1 MKKRFLKRS
10 CAVLTV
16 FVFLAS
22 FALFSGNDLYPE
34 LTVFAAGNFNDIADF
49 ELDSKSSVSPAAV
62 DLHNLVNIT
71 LDHNGEI
78 SVKQKPINKE
88 AIVLFD
94 SCYLSTETPSII
106 DFILSNCFYSLTDLM
121 FQGEKTEIEGSIFV
135 RKTFN
140 VTGPTTIDGVARYYE
155 KKGAYSNYIGGT
167 EVKMTYEEAHRN
179 DDKLVS
185 DSEGNF
191 KELFDFIQGEIEG
204 QLSQYPEEERAK
216 YIFKEITK
224 EFHFP
229 DGGKICRFDDK
240 SPDIYVRRE
249 ERRIGENENAYTV
262 DGETIVNYYIEGGGT
277 FYLRDNMYFD
287 GNLKI
292 SVPEIRQAL
301 DPNAKSAF
309 IFATGNIQLQGQG
322 NTLDSYDNIILLS
335 KYGDI
340 SFEAGSSL
348 IKSIAF
354 APNGTIT
361 IHGGD
366 VNLQGCFVANNI
378 VAESRVA
385 DFKGPSESQKK
396 EFGGGITR
404 TEGFD
409 TVRAAIE
416 HISDLFDDQTKVGII
431 KYSDYADIN
440 DFDINAGGWKFY
452 DIRTEQSQLK
462 SYVSSLNADTKTEKS
477 NLGDAIRRALGI
489 FNSKLSDNK
498 AEKFLIIFTGMD
510 PNAYTFNKDGDFE
523 TDLNKDVNINFTDI
537 EEGDS
542 KGNDYVKRMVS
553 EINNYNNANKG
564 NIHTILVDLSK
575 FREDS
580 NVDNFG
586 KPRVLV
592 PQLIDLAANLGIPVT
607 PNQERVITDDDAY
620 YCPTKEQVDN
630 FESKEFIIRQ
640 LASFTNEFKTR
651 LAVEDL
657 NIEAAKFELELPK
670 ALKPTKLK
678 INFTDRVKE
687 LNNTDIP
694 YISSSDSYKISYD
707 FTREEINRYVKLLSI
722 ANGKDYYLTAGSIS
736 VELFANNDDNS
747 FSGSTNELKIEKTFN
762 ISNASITYTFKDE
775 DSNLYEYKVDFN
787 EVTVKVTYN
796 KDIN

>member
-1 MKKRFLKRS
+1 MKKGFVRKS
-10 CAVLTV
+10 CAILTSFVVLFSLV
-16 FVFLAS
+16 
-22 FALFSGNDLYPE
+22 LFSGNVLYSE
-34 LTVFAAGNFNDIADF
+34 LTVFAANSFDDVAEF
-49 ELDSKSSVSPAAV
+49 EVESNSSVLPYEV
-62 DLHNLVNIT
+62 ELHKMVNVT
-71 LDHNGEI
+71 LDHGGKI
-78 SVKQKPINKE
+78 TVKDKPLNKE

-94 SCYLSTETPSII
+94 SCYKSTETPSII
-106 DFILSNCFYSLTDLM
+106 DFILSNCFYSLTDLK
-121 FQGEKTEIEGSIFV
+121 FQGNKTKIEGNIFV
-135 RKTFN
+135 RKTLN
-140 VTGPTTIDGVARYYE
+140 VTGTTTIDGVARYYE
-155 KKGAYSNYIGGT
+155 KEGACSNYIGGT
-167 EVKMTYEEAHRN
+167 EVKMTDEEAHRN

-229 DGGKICRFDDK
+229 NGGKICRFDDK

-249 ERRIGENENAYTV
+249 ERKIGKNENAYTV
-262 DGETIVNYYIEGGGT
+262 DGETIVNYYIEGGT

-322 NTLDSYDNIILLS
+322 NALDSYDNIILLS

-361 IHGGD
+361 IHGDD

-378 VAESRVA
+378 VAESGFA
-385 DFKGPSESQKK
+385 DFKGPSESQQKD
-396 EFGGGITR
+396 FRGGITP

-440 DFDINAGGWKFY
+440 DFNAGEWKFY
-452 DIRTEQSQLK
+452 DIKTEKTELK
-462 SYVSSLNADTKTEKS
+462 SYVNSLSADTTTDKS
-477 NLGDAIRRALGI
+477 NLGDALRRAIGI
-489 FNSKLSDNK
+489 FNSDLSDDK
-498 AEKFLIIFTGMD
+498 AEKFIIIFTGMD
-510 PNAYTFNKDGDFE
+510 PNAYTKNEDGNFE
-523 TDLNKDVNINFTDI
+523 THLNRDINGNVVVK

-542 KGNDYVKRMVS
+542 RGNDYVKRMVS
-553 EINNYNNANKG
+553 EINNYNNSNKAD
-564 NIHTILVDLSK
+564 IHTVLVDLSK
-575 FREDS
+575 FREDA
-580 NVDNFG
+580 NAELN
-586 KPRVLV
+586 KPEIEI
-592 PQLIDLAANLGIPVT
+592 PQLVDLAENLGIIVT
-607 PNQERVITDDDAY
+607 PGNTSPVITKDNAY

-630 FESKEFIIRQ
+630 FELEEFIIRQ
-640 LASFTNEFKTR
+640 LAKFTNEFKTR

-678 INFTDRVKE
+678 IINFTDRVKE

-694 YISSSDSYKISYD
+694 YISSSDSYKISYY
-707 FTREEINRYVKLLSI
+707 FTREEINRYVKLLST
-722 ANGKDYYLTAGSIS
+722 ANGKDYDLTAGSIS

>member
-49 ELDSKSSVSPAAV
+49 ELDSNSSVSPAAV

-71 LDHNGEI
+71 LDHDGEI

-106 DFILSNCFYSLTDLM
+106 DFILSNCFYSLTDLK
-121 FQGEKTEIEGSIFV
+121 FQGNKTEIEGSIFV
-135 RKTFN
+135 RETLK

-155 KKGAYSNYIGGT
+155 KEGDYSNYIGGT

-185 DSEGNF
+185 DDEGNF
-191 KELFDFIQGEIEG
+191 KELFSFIQSEIEG
-204 QLSQYPEEERAK
+204 EIAEYPDEERAK
-216 YIFKEITK
+216 YIFKEETK
-224 EFHFP
+224 DIHFSK
-229 DGGKICRFDDK
+229 DNTYYFDTE
-240 SPDIYVRRE
+240 SPGIYVKRE
-249 ERRIGENENAYTV
+249 ERTIGENEDTYTV
-262 DGETIVNYYIEGGGT
+262 DGSTVVNYTIEGGT
-277 FYLRDNMYFD
+277 FFLRNNMYFD

-292 SVPEIRQAL
+292 SVPDIKQAL

-322 NTLDSYDNIILLS
+322 NALDSYDNIILLS

-361 IHGGD
+361 IHGDD

-378 VAESRVA
+378 VAESGVA

-489 FNSKLSDNK
+489 FNSELSDNK

-510 PNAYTFNKDGDFE
+510 PNAYTFNEDGDFE

-542 KGNDYVKRMVS
+542 KGNNYVERMVS

-580 NVDNFG
+580 NVDDFG

-630 FESKEFIIRQ
+630 FELEEFIIRQ
-640 LASFTNEFKTR
+640 LARFTNEFKTR

-707 FTREEINRYVKLLSI
+707 FTMEEINRYVKLLST
-722 ANGKDYYLTAGSIS
+722 ANGKDYDLTAGSIS

>member
-1 MKKRFLKRS
+1 MKKGFVRKS
-10 CAVLTV
+10 CAILTSFVVLFSLV
-16 FVFLAS
+16 
-22 FALFSGNDLYPE
+22 LFSGNVLYSE
-34 LTVFAAGNFNDIADF
+34 LTVFAANSFDDVAEF
-49 ELDSKSSVSPAAV
+49 EVKSNSSVLPYEV
-62 DLHNLVNIT
+62 ELHKMVNVT
-71 LDHNGEI
+71 LDHGGKI
-78 SVKQKPINKE
+78 TVKDKPLNKE

-94 SCYLSTETPSII
+94 SCYKSTETPSII
-106 DFILSNCFYSLTDLM
+106 DFILSNCFYSLTNLKI
-121 FQGEKTEIEGSIFV
+121 QGNDTYLEGSAFV
-135 RKTFN
+135 RETLD
-140 VTGPTTIDGVARYYE
+140 VTGPTEVNGVIRYNN
-155 KKGAYSNYIGGT
+155 KTTDTSKNLTGT
-167 EVKMTYEEAHRN
+167 EIDMEPEEAYAN

-185 DSEGNF
+185 DEYGNF
-191 KELFDFIQGEIEG
+191 RELFSFIQGEIEG
-204 QLSQYPEEERAK
+204 EIAEYPEEVNAK
-216 YIFKEITK
+216 YIFKEENK
-224 EFHFP
+224 DRHFSK
-229 DGGKICRFDDK
+229 DNTYYFDTE
-240 SPDIYVRRE
+240 SPGIYVKRE
-249 ERRIGENENAYTV
+249 ERTIGQNEDTYTV
-262 DGETIVNYYIEGGGT
+262 DGSTVVNYTIEGGT
-277 FYLRDNMYFD
+277 FFLRNNMYFD

-292 SVPEIRQAL
+292 SVPDIKQAL

-322 NTLDSYDNIILLS
+322 NALDSYDNIILLS

-361 IHGGD
+361 IHGDD

-378 VAESRVA
+378 VAESGVA

-416 HISDLFDDQTKVGII
+416 HVPDLFDNQTKVGII

-440 DFDINAGGWKFY
+440 DFNAGEWKFY
-452 DIRTEQSQLK
+452 DIKTEKTELK
-462 SYVSSLNADTKTEKS
+462 SYVNSLSADTTTDKS
-477 NLGDAIRRALGI
+477 NLGDALRRAIGI
-489 FNSKLSDNK
+489 FNSDLSDDK
-498 AEKFLIIFTGMD
+498 AEKFIIIFTGMD
-510 PNAYTFNKDGDFE
+510 PNAYTKNEDGNFV
-523 TDLNKDVNINFTDI
+523 TDLNRDINGNVVVK

-542 KGNDYVKRMVS
+542 RGNDYVERMVS
-553 EINNYNNANKG
+553 EINNYNNSNKAD
-564 NIHTILVDLSK
+564 IHTVLVDLSK
-575 FREDS
+575 FREDA
-580 NVDNFG
+580 NAELN
-586 KPRVLV
+586 KPEIEI
-592 PQLIDLAANLGIPVT
+592 PQLVDLAANLGINVT
-607 PNQERVITDDDAY
+607 PGNTSPVITKDNAY
-620 YCPTKEQVDN
+620 YRPTKKQVDN
-630 FESKEFIIRQ
+630 YDLEDFIIRQ
-640 LASFTNEFKTR
+640 LAGFTNEFKTR

-707 FTREEINRYVKLLSI
+707 FTREEINRYVKLLST
-722 ANGKDYYLTAGSIS
+722 ANGKDYDLTAGSIS